1 MVLSSVKC
9 SDCDASIAIA
19 DDALKGEIVAC
30 PDCGLDFEVVA
41 PGATPTIKALVIE
54 KEDWGE

>member
-1 MVLSSVKC
+1 MKC